1 MAGMIGPSEVSP
13 ECILQAVEL
22 AGNALLLSTATD
34 KQLSA
39 AAGFLAQALARFPDE
54 ASPLARKAEAAVRLE
69 CAGAAIGA
77 ELSRRAFVLP
87 VTHPSG
93 ERDGRRQGD
102 SGPR

>member
-1 MAGMIGPSEVSP
+1 MAGMIRPSEVSP

-22 AGNALLLSTATD
+22 AGNALRLSAATD

-39 AAGFLAQALARFPDE
+39 AASFLAQALARFPDD

-69 CAGAAIGA
+69 CADAAIGA

-87 VTHPSG
+87 VT
-93 ERDGRRQGD
+93 RRSRG
-102 SGPR
+102 